1 MAWFEEAVF
10 YHIYPLGLLGAPEHN
25 DHGEPVHRLRELH
38 PWITH
43 IRELG
48 CNALYIGPLFSS
60 GTHGYD
66 TSDYRKVDERL
77 GDNEDLSAFVRE
89 CHEQGIRV
97 ILDAVF
103 NHTGREFFAFQDILQ
118 YRENSRYRNWY
129 RIDFSRNNSYN
140 DGLRYENWGGHDLLV
155 KLNMHEPEVRNYLLD
170 VVREWVNVYDIDGL
184 RLDAADVL
192 DFGFMQELRRTA
204 DEVKP
209 EFWLMGEVIH
219 GEYTRWVNDHTL
231 HAVTDYAL
239 HKALYSGHNDHNYFE
254 IAHTVRRTLQ
264 SGMRHLYNFADNH
277 DTERIMTRLHEKANW
292 YPLHILLYTLPGIP
306 SLYYGSEYGIEGRKE
321 RYSDAS
327 LRPRIDLAQMQEND
341 CLRFLQALGTIRR
354 KETALV
360 YGDYEELHLTTGQFA
375 FRRGDIII
383 TVNNEEHPA
392 DIPAKAGNGTYTG
405 AISGR
410 ECMARDGHMQVHLEG
425 NSGEIWIPEGR
436 TYTPVKITPPKTAEK
451 KPAPE
456 PQRYTG
462 PAKSYEEMTVEEL
475 QAEILAKMAK
485 NGPVNEQMK
494 KSVLDNIWHDSL
506 VNWVK
511 SFR

>member
-1 MAWFEEAVF
+1 
-10 YHIYPLGLLGAPEHN
+10 
-25 DHGEPVHRLRELH
+25 
-38 PWITH
+38 
-43 IRELG
+43 
-48 CNALYIGPLFSS
+48 
-60 GTHGYD
+60 
-66 TSDYRKVDERL
+66 
-77 GDNEDLSAFVRE
+77 
-89 CHEQGIRV
+89 
-97 ILDAVF
+97 
-103 NHTGREFFAFQDILQ
+103 
-118 YRENSRYRNWY
+118 
-129 RIDFSRNNSYN
+129 
-140 DGLRYENWGGHDLLV
+140 
-155 KLNMHEPEVRNYLLD
+155 
-170 VVREWVNVYDIDGL
+170 
-184 RLDAADVL
+184 
-192 DFGFMQELRRTA
+192 MQELRRTA

-264 SGMRHLYNFADNH
+264 NRLTHLYNFADNH
-277 DTERIMTRLHEKANW
+277 DTERIMTRLRDKANW

-327 LRPRIDLAQMQEND
+327 LRPYIDLTKMQEND
-341 CLRFLQALGTIRR
+341 CLRFLQALGKIRR
-354 KETALV
+354 KETVLA

-383 TVNNEEHPA
+383 TVNNEGHPA
-392 DIPAKAGNGTYTG
+392 DIPARAGNGTYTG

-410 ECMARDGHMQVHLEG
+410 ECMARDGHMHIHLEG
-425 NSGEIWIPEGR
+425 NSGEIWIPQGR
-436 TYTPVKITPPKTAEK
+436 TYTPLKITPPKTAEK
-451 KPAPE
+451 QTIPE
-456 PQRYTG
+456 PQRYTE

-494 KSVLDNIWHDSL
+494 RSVLENIWHDSL

-511 SFR
+511 SFQ